1 MIEGV
6 EIKDLTKNI
15 DERGFF
21 AELSRQDWVEIL
33 NKDEILQFN
42 LSYSYPEI
50 VRAWHRHL
58 KGQND
63 YFYCVEGAVKVC
75 AYDDRAES
83 NTFGEIDEIIL
94 SREQL
99 RLVRIP
105 GILWHGYKVI
115 SDKPAIVLYGVN
127 RLYNYKNPD
136 EERRP
141 WNDPKITPLAINGKK
156 NDSRVGST
164 WDWNYLPYR

>member
-6 EIKDLTKNI
+6 ETKDLIKNI

-21 AELSRQDWVEIL
+21 SEMSRQDWAEFL
-33 NKDEILQFN
+33 QKDVILQFN

-63 YFYCVEGAVKVC
+63 YFCCVEGAVKVC
-75 AYDDRAES
+75 AYDDRTES

-115 SDKPAIVLYGVN
+115 SDKPATVLYGVN
-127 RLYNYKNPD
+127 RLYDYKNPD
-136 EERRP
+136 EERRA
-141 WNDPKITPLAINGKK
+141 WNDPKVIPLSINGKK
-156 NDSRVGST
+156 NDSRFGST
-164 WDWNYLPYR
+164 WDWNYLPYK